1 MVCQNSNPFGYL
13 SFRFEFI
20 FVCSKNIMTS
30 LKLFFLVSFEHLL
43 QIRSFVE
50 YMSILCCLFQT
61 VLNRRG

>member
-1 MVCQNSNPFGYL
+1 MVCQNSNPFGNL

-30 LKLFFLVSFEHLL
+30 LKLFFFVCFEHLL

-50 YMSILCCLFQT
+50 YMSILCYLFQT